1 MPHPLGVGLNSVEAI
16 NCELEWTMTDN
27 DSPKPVV
34 AGIDGSDMG
43 IDAALWAIDEAI
55 ARSVPLRLVCVTKAT
70 HPSADDYY
78 ADMHHAEA
86 SIRAAKDAVE
96 ATGRPVKIET
106 AILSGPPAVVLIFE
120 SEDADLVCVGTVG
133 IGRNARA
140 ILGSTVTE
148 LAEKARCPVAIIR
161 PQGEIPRDATQWVVV
176 AVTDEPD
183 SESVVEHAMDE
194 ARLRH
199 APVLMLGKRNGLN
212 DIVEQWKARYPDVHV
227 YPVANSADVGRF
239 LKKHDEAVQ
248 LAVIGGSRAEE
259 VMQIVGPYGHSPF
272 RGTAASVLV
281 VRH

>member
-1 MPHPLGVGLNSVEAI
+1 
-16 NCELEWTMTDN
+16 MTES
-27 DSPKPVV
+27 DSPMPVV
-34 AGIDGSDMG
+34 AAIDGSDMA
-43 IDAALWAIDEAI
+43 IHAALWAIDEAI
-55 ARSVPLRLVCVTKAT
+55 VRSVPVRLVCVTKAT

-78 ADMHHAEA
+78 ADIHHAENA
-86 SIRAAKDAVE
+86 IRAARDAVE

-106 AILSGPPAVVLIFE
+106 AILSGPPAVSLVFE

-140 ILGSTVTE
+140 ILGSTATE
-148 LAEKARCPVAIIR
+148 LAEKSRCPVAIIR
-161 PQGEIPRDATQWVVV
+161 PQGEVPPAATQWIVV

-194 ARLRH
+194 AKLRQ
-199 APVLMLGKRNGLN
+199 APVLMLGKPDGLD
-212 DIVEQWKARYPDVHV
+212 DIVGQWNARYPDVHV
-227 YPVANSADVGRF
+227 YPVADGADVARF
-239 LKKHDEAVQ
+239 LKKHDEPVQ

-259 VMQIVGPYGHSPF
+259 VMQIVGPYGHSPL